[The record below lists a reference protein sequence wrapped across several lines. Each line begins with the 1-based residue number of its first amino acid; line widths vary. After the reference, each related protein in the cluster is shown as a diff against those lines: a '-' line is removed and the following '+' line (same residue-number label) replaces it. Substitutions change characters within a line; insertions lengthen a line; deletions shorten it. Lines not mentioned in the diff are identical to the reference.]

1 MTKITF
7 KNVGQGDSII
17 IEWSNDKNEKK
28 IGIIDCKK
36 NDSNNP
42 ILKHIQDFNIEE
54 IDFIY
59 LKWNQKEVDDFVML
73 VDENLKRLSI
83 NPLIGQIH
91 KNVYKLVISKQT
103 SLFYKIIE
111 KDKKVELVYFWNNKK
126 DSQ

>member
-1 MTKITF
+1 MEYKIVWVPLAVETYM
-7 KNVGQGDSII
+7 
-17 IEWSNDKNEKK
+17 
-28 IGIIDCKK
+28 
-36 NDSNNP
+36 
-42 ILKHIQDFNIEE
+42 EE

-59 LKWNQKEVDDFVML
+59 LKLNQKEVDDFVML

-91 KNVYKLVISKQT
+91 KNVYKIVISKQT
-103 SLFYKIIE
+103 SLFYRIIE

>member
-1 MTKITF
+1 MEYKIVWVPLAVETYM
-7 KNVGQGDSII
+7 
-17 IEWSNDKNEKK
+17 
-28 IGIIDCKK
+28 
-36 NDSNNP
+36 
-42 ILKHIQDFNIEE
+42 EE
-54 IDFIY
+54 NDFIY

-91 KNVYKLVISKQT
+91 KNVYKIVISKKT

>member
-1 MTKITF
+1 MEYKIVWVPLAVETY
-7 KNVGQGDSII
+7 
-17 IEWSNDKNEKK
+17 
-28 IGIIDCKK
+28 
-36 NDSNNP
+36 
-42 ILKHIQDFNIEE
+42 IEE

-59 LKWNQKEVDDFVML
+59 LKWNQKQVDTFVML

-83 NPLIGQIH
+83 NPLIGQVH
-91 KNVYKLVISKQT
+91 KNVYKIVISKQT

>member
-1 MTKITF
+1 MEYKVVWVPLAVETYM
-7 KNVGQGDSII
+7 
-17 IEWSNDKNEKK
+17 
-28 IGIIDCKK
+28 
-36 NDSNNP
+36 
-42 ILKHIQDFNIEE
+42 EE

-59 LKWNQKEVDDFVML
+59 LKWSQKEVDDFVML

-91 KNVYKLVISKQT
+91 KNVYKIVISKQT

>member
-1 MTKITF
+1 MEYKIVWVPLAVETYM
-7 KNVGQGDSII
+7 
-17 IEWSNDKNEKK
+17 
-28 IGIIDCKK
+28 
-36 NDSNNP
+36 
-42 ILKHIQDFNIEE
+42 EE

-59 LKWNQKEVDDFVML
+59 LKWNKKEVDDFVML

-91 KNVYKLVISKQT
+91 KNVYKIVISKQT
-103 SLFYKIIE
+103 SLFYRIIE

>member
-1 MTKITF
+1 MEYKVVWVSLAVQTYM
-7 KNVGQGDSII
+7 
-17 IEWSNDKNEKK
+17 
-28 IGIIDCKK
+28 
-36 NDSNNP
+36 
-42 ILKHIQDFNIEE
+42 EE

-91 KNVYKLVISKQT
+91 KNVYKIVISKQT
-103 SLFYKIIE
+103 SLFYNIIE

>member
-1 MTKITF
+1 MEYKIVWVPLAVETYM
-7 KNVGQGDSII
+7 
-17 IEWSNDKNEKK
+17 
-28 IGIIDCKK
+28 
-36 NDSNNP
+36 
-42 ILKHIQDFNIEE
+42 EE

-83 NPLIGQIH
+83 NHLIGQIH
-91 KNVYKLVISKQT
+91 KNVYKIVISKQT

>member
-1 MTKITF
+1 MVYKIVWVPLAVETYM
-7 KNVGQGDSII
+7 
-17 IEWSNDKNEKK
+17 
-28 IGIIDCKK
+28 
-36 NDSNNP
+36 
-42 ILKHIQDFNIEE
+42 EE
-54 IDFIY
+54 IDFIC
-59 LKWNQKEVDDFVML
+59 LKWNQKEVDDFVIL

-91 KNVYKLVISKQT
+91 KNVYKIVISKQT

>member
-1 MTKITF
+1 MEYKIVWVPLAVETYM
-7 KNVGQGDSII
+7 
-17 IEWSNDKNEKK
+17 
-28 IGIIDCKK
+28 
-36 NDSNNP
+36 
-42 ILKHIQDFNIEE
+42 EE

-59 LKWNQKEVDDFVML
+59 LKCNQKEVDDFVML

-91 KNVYKLVISKQT
+91 KNVYKIVISKQT
-103 SLFYKIIE
+103 SLFYRIIE

>member
-1 MTKITF
+1 MEYKIVWVPLAVETYM
-7 KNVGQGDSII
+7 
-17 IEWSNDKNEKK
+17 
-28 IGIIDCKK
+28 
-36 NDSNNP
+36 
-42 ILKHIQDFNIEE
+42 EE
-54 IDFIY
+54 IDFIF
-59 LKWNQKEVDDFVML
+59 LKLNQKEVDDFVIL

-91 KNVYKLVISKQT
+91 KNVYKIVISKQT

>member
-1 MTKITF
+1 MEYKVVWVPLAVETYM
-7 KNVGQGDSII
+7 
-17 IEWSNDKNEKK
+17 
-28 IGIIDCKK
+28 
-36 NDSNNP
+36 
-42 ILKHIQDFNIEE
+42 EE
-54 IDFIY
+54 IDFIF
-59 LKWNQKEVDDFVML
+59 LKLNQKEVDDFVIL

-91 KNVYKLVISKQT
+91 KNVYKIVISKQT

>member
-1 MTKITF
+1 MEYKI
-7 KNVGQGDSII
+7 VWVPLA
-17 IEWSNDKNEKK
+17 IETYM
-28 IGIIDCKK
+28 
-36 NDSNNP
+36 
-42 ILKHIQDFNIEE
+42 EE

-59 LKWNQKEVDDFVML
+59 LKWNQKEVDAFVML

-91 KNVYKLVISKQT
+91 KNVYKIVISKQT
-103 SLFYKIIE
+103 SLFYRIIE

>member
-1 MTKITF
+1 MGYKIFWVPLAVETYM
-7 KNVGQGDSII
+7 
-17 IEWSNDKNEKK
+17 
-28 IGIIDCKK
+28 
-36 NDSNNP
+36 
-42 ILKHIQDFNIEE
+42 EE

-59 LKWNQKEVDDFVML
+59 LKWNQKEVDDFVLL

-83 NPLIGQIH
+83 NPFIGHIH
-91 KNVYKLVISKQT
+91 KNVYKIVISKQT

>member
-1 MTKITF
+1 MEYKIFWVPLAVETYM
-7 KNVGQGDSII
+7 
-17 IEWSNDKNEKK
+17 
-28 IGIIDCKK
+28 
-36 NDSNNP
+36 
-42 ILKHIQDFNIEE
+42 EE

-91 KNVYKLVISKQT
+91 KNVYKIVISKQT
-103 SLFYKIIE
+103 SLFYKITE

>member
-1 MTKITF
+1 MEYKIVWVPLAVETYM
-7 KNVGQGDSII
+7 Q
-17 IEWSNDKNEKK
+17 
-28 IGIIDCKK
+28 
-36 NDSNNP
+36 
-42 ILKHIQDFNIEE
+42 E

-91 KNVYKLVISKQT
+91 KNVYKTVISKQT